1 MRDESTRISTL
12 KGIHDALRPGG
23 MFAFEMGGH
32 GNVPEVH
39 TAAISALVHRGVS
52 IQNAR
57 KVSPWCFPS
66 DTLMRQ
72 MLEGVGFKVVKLEVE
87 YRPTKLT
94 TEVDGSIEGWAKLML
109 APMLEILDPAGRE
122 SAVREICDVLET
134 IITREEDGS
143 KWLGYVRLR
152 GVALKK

>member
-1 MRDESTRISTL
+1 M
-12 KGIHDALRPGG
+12 KAIHDALRPGG
-23 MFAFEMGGH
+23 IFAFEMGGH

-39 TAAISALVHRGVS
+39 AVVIAALVHRGIS
-52 IQNAR
+52 IQDAR
-57 KVSPWCFPS
+57 KASPWFFPS

-72 MLEGVGFKVVKLEVE
+72 MLEGVGFEVMKLEVE

-94 TEVDGSIEGWAKLML
+94 TGADGGIEGWAKLML
-109 APMLEILDPAGRE
+109 APMLEILDSTDARE